1 MKATAS
7 GSVELTRQPLASG
20 SLALPGH
27 LHRSRGLL
35 EHSRA
40 SARKH
45 HFPPDGWD
53 RRHRSPASALLVP
66 RLGRANCHQSRFGV
80 SILTSAPA
88 ARCPHRGL
96 SRHRSGCREARA
108 QPLRSSGIAASL
120 FTSCIASLFFSRRSY
135 WFERVDFQTALVV
148 FAPLPASL
156 VSFPPTL
163 RLRIEFHP
171 APRFRPRNLNVAK
184 GLRGGK
190 DVGHGIPPHLPYR
203 PIPGNKSGDT
213 HYGAPNPYVGVE
225 VLRCTPTDK
234 RTTEGVTG
242 YNPTRISAPA
252 GARENSPRRK
262 PWENVGPSS
271 GARKGRWSFAFPHT
285 PRAGRSKSGR
295 GRGTPTHAGQ
305 VGATQPSRR
314 LTDGLGIGLG
324 CNLGAA

>member
-234 RTTEGVTG
+234 RTTEGETG
-242 YNPTRISAPA
+242 YNPTRIPAPA
-252 GARENSPRRK
+252 GTE
-262 PWENVGPSS
+262 ENVGPSS
-271 GARKGRWSFAFPHT
+271 GAPQGALELCFPPH
-285 PRAGRSKSGR
+285 PAGEEDQE
-295 GRGTPTHAGQ
+295 Q
-305 VGATQPSRR
+305 VGSQNPDPRQIGRR
-314 LTDGLGIGLG
+314 NPTSKTSYRRIRVGAGGTDEIWEVV
-324 CNLGAA
+324 A